1 MVTDALRQMML
12 AADGAGNLVGE
23 GVVTGCSEHPVCGDL
38 VELDLRVVNGVIVD
52 FAWRAQG
59 CPAVMAVVAAAQGS
73 LHGRPVEG
81 ALLRLRQRVQDLGG
95 LAKTEQHALRIFER
109 AFSKIVKPSH

>member
-1 MVTDALRQMML
+1 MVTDALRQVML

-23 GVVTGCSEHPVCGDL
+23 GVVTGRSEHPVCGDL
-38 VELDLRVVNGVIVD
+38 VELDLRVANGVIVD

-95 LAKTEQHALRIFER
+95 LAKTEQHALSIFER
-109 AFSKIVKPSH
+109 AFSKIVKPLS